1 MRNPTDVLNSLNKQS
16 KNPSYKFQR
25 LYRNLY
31 NPEFY
36 LLAYRNIYAN
46 EGSMTPGV
54 DGETLDGMSSPR
66 IERIINALKD
76 HSYRP
81 NPARRTYIAKKNSSK
96 KRPLGI
102 PSGDDKLVQEVV
114 RMILESIY
122 ESTFSDQ
129 SHGFRPKRSCHT
141 ALEQLQRTFAGAN
154 WFVEGDI
161 QACFDSFDH
170 QVLINILRRRID
182 DEAFI
187 SLMWKFLKAGYMEQW
202 QYHRTY
208 CGTPQGSGISPILA
222 NIYLHELDMHMEEYK
237 TAFVKG
243 NRLSRKVNP
252 EYARRNREVQAYKR
266 RNAKIWNTL
275 TEAEKKERAGE
286 LRRLR
291 ERQREIPSKQFRD
304 ETYKNLQYV
313 RYADDFII
321 GVIGSKQDAAT
332 IKEAVKTF
340 LSEQLCLEM
349 SDEKTLITHAN
360 SKARFLGY
368 DIFVRNSQQKRRAV
382 NGVLQRTLMGTVCL
396 EMPMEIVKKR
406 LLAYGAMTLVIDKYG
421 KEVWKSKARYYLK
434 DNDDLEI
441 LDQYNSE
448 IRGFR
453 NYYAIANNSAHANSF
468 GYIMTESLFKTYA
481 TKYSAAKNR
490 SSMRKEMS
498 KRRIGKDFGVQFE
511 TKSGTKT
518 RLLYN
523 EGFAR
528 KRMPFN
534 PEIDRIP
541 LTAKYASRTS
551 LIDRLKA
558 KQCEFC
564 GKEDCEIEIH
574 HVRKLKDLSGKSFW
588 EAFMIARRRKT
599 LALCQDCHDKL
610 HSGKLN

>member
-1 MRNPTDVLNSLNKQS
+1 MLSSLQTHS
-16 KNPSYKFQR
+16 SDGSYTFER
-25 LYRNLY
+25 LYRNLF
-31 NPEFY
+31 NRDLF
-36 LLAYRNIYAN
+36 LLAYQNIYSSQGNMTKGADGKTVDAMSIARIDELIAKLRN
-46 EGSMTPGV
+46 E
-54 DGETLDGMSSPR
+54 
-66 IERIINALKD
+66 
-76 HSYRP
+76 SYQP
-81 NPARRTYIAKKNSSK
+81 QPSRRTYIPKKNGK
-96 KRPLGI
+96 MRPLGI
-102 PSGDDKLVQEVV
+102 PSFDDKLVQEAL
-114 RMILESIY
+114 RMMLEAVY
-122 ESTFSDQ
+122 EGSFEDI
-129 SHGFRPKRSCHT
+129 SHGFRPNYSCHT
-141 ALEQLQRTFAGAN
+141 ALNQIQVCFTGAK

-161 QACFDSFDH
+161 KGFFDNINHDKMVSILAEKIHDERLLR
-170 QVLINILRRRID
+170 LIR
-182 DEAFI
+182 
-187 SLMWKFLKAGYMEQW
+187 KFLKAGYLEDW
-202 QYHRTY
+202 QFHNTY
-208 CGTPQGSGISPILA
+208 SGTPQGGIISPILA
-222 NIYLHELDMHMEEYK
+222 NIYLDKLDKFMK
-237 TAFVKG
+237 NLKRDFDKG
-243 NRLSRKVNP
+243 T
-252 EYARRNREVQAYKR
+252 KR
-266 RNAKIWNTL
+266 RANPQMTAILRQKKKLLTLLEAAESEEEKVTLETQLKAVEQAKYSVPYTDPFDS
-275 TEAEKKERAGE
+275 EMKR
-286 LRRLR
+286 
-291 ERQREIPSKQFRD
+291 
-304 ETYKNLQYV
+304 LQYV

-481 TKYSAAKNR
+481 TKYSAAKKR

-534 PEIDRIP
+534 SEIDRIP

-558 KQCEFC
+558 KRCEFC